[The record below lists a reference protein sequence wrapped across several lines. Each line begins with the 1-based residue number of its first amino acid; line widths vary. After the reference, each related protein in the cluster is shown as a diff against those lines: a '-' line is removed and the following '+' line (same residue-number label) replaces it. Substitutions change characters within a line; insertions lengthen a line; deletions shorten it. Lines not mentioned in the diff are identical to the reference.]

1 MGLGGRPR
9 TQANETTFETS
20 RPASCCRQRGPH
32 PAACTVPVLVS
43 SLWASRPD
51 DACQRGTGRQIV
63 SRTTR
68 AASADSEVRPDPGPT
83 LRSHHRQTSEA
94 GPEHYPHPP
103 CRLFT
108 GSGARSLVVAL
119 CADLTFMYLFELVAG
134 DLCGPVTWSG
144 ATSAVAHLSLLGSA
158 GVVWPGA
165 AGCRYGWLRRVKRWG
180 GPHPGAGWWRWISD
194 VVWGAAG
201 FVRAGVVWGG
211 GVCSFLVRAHRARPV
226 RRRQRLFWWP
236 GRV

>member
-1 MGLGGRPR
+1 MARTRWPPGPVIPGLLPRPGR
-9 TQANETTFETS
+9 S
-20 RPASCCRQRGPH
+20 DRQRRWVPKTGARPTDRYQDH
-32 PAACTVPVLVS
+32 PSGVGRFAGQA
-43 SLWASRPD
+43 
-51 DACQRGTGRQIV
+51 GTQ
-63 SRTTR
+63 S
-68 AASADSEVRPDPGPT
+68 PT
-83 LRSHHRQTSEA
+83 LRPYHRKTSEA
-94 GPEHYPHPP
+94 GPELYPHPP

-180 GPHPGAGWWRWISD
+180 GPQPGAGWWRWISD

-211 GVCSFLVRAHRARPV
+211 GVCSFLVRAH
-226 RRRQRLFWWP
+226 
-236 GRV
+236 